1 MDATAHFYS
10 SPTGFTPFS
19 GSRRQFGGG
28 IFGSL
33 ARALVPKLK
42 DFGKAAA
49 RRALNTATNV
59 ASDVAQGASFGDA
72 LKSRG
77 KEFLKESLAD
87 GVNRI
92 AGQKRPAGL
101 LVAPQQPVKRLRQG
115 SRRRRK
121 RTGKGLF

>member
-10 SPTGFTPFS
+10 APTGFTPFS

-42 DFGKAAA
+42 DFGVAAA
-49 RRALNTATNV
+49 KRALSSAANV
-59 ASDVAQGASFGDA
+59 ASDIAEGSSIGDA
-72 LKSRG
+72 LKNRG
-77 KEFLKESLAD
+77 KQFVKESLAD

-92 AGQKRPAGL
+92 RGQKRPSNL
-101 LVAPQQPVKRLRQG
+101 LIASPPPKRLNEG
-115 SRRRRK
+115 PKRRK
-121 RTGKGLF
+121 RKGKGLF

>member
-10 SPTGFTPFS
+10 APTGFTPFS
-19 GSRRQFGGG
+19 GSRRQVGGG

-49 RRALNTATNV
+49 RRALSTATDV
-59 ASDVAQGASFGDA
+59 ASDIAQGGNIGDV

-77 KEFLKESLAD
+77 KAFLKDSLAD

-92 AGQKRPAGL
+92 SGQKRPSL
-101 LVAPQQPVKRLRQG
+101 LVATPPPKRLREGTQ
-115 SRRRRK
+115 RRRRK
-121 RTGKGLF
+121 GKGLF